1 MNIYPKMLYGLAAG
15 SSLNIGS
22 SMPFSRVSSATD
34 CGCAV
39 DKRHQICQKLL
50 AITRQRIAETLSC
63 TPEDLPELSLGR
75 AINLLFLARGEALS
89 LGEYG
94 ATMASSYTVVGDL
107 LWKLPCEFPKHDPE
121 GAELVQ

>member
-1 MNIYPKMLYGLAAG
+1 M
-15 SSLNIGS
+15 
-22 SMPFSRVSSATD
+22 
-34 CGCAV
+34 

-107 LWKLPCEFPKHDPE
+107 LWKLPCEFPKHEPA
-121 GAELVQ
+121 GTELVQ